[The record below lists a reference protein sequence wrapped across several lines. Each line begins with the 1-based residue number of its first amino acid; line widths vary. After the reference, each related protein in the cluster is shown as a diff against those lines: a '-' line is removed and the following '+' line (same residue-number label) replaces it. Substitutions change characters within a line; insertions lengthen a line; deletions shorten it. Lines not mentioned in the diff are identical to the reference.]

1 MTLIPKKLQYV
12 IIAGFFLFLV
22 TTLVRHSI
30 LEFDVDDLVSIG
42 KGGFSEV
49 YVMKKNKKYKIEPSG
64 IPGLLDVISKM
75 NLEKWSGWKGEK
87 WQIFCSLYFHKHNEN
102 ILYVLKFKSR
112 KSMDGDILAQFQRI
126 TGNSTYHYANY
137 NGNDLV
143 AYINTITHN
152 QCIKNGP
159 R

>member
-12 IIAGFFLFLV
+12 IIAGIALILV

-30 LEFDVDDLVSIG
+30 LEFGVNDLVSIG
-42 KGGFSEV
+42 KDGFSEV
-49 YVMKKNKKYKIEPSG
+49 YVMSTNKKFRIEQADV
-64 IPGLLDVISKM
+64 PGLLDVISKM

-87 WQIFCSLYFHKHNEN
+87 WQIYCSLYFHKYNEN
-102 ILYVLKFKSR
+102 ILYVLNFKSR
-112 KSMDGDILAQFQRI
+112 KSMDGDILAQFQRN
-126 TGNSTYHYANY
+126 TGSSTFHYSNF

-143 AYINTITHN
+143 AHINTITHN
-152 QCIKNGP
+152 QCIKSGP